1 MSPLR
6 AGAVPC
12 LVVPS
17 VGPSPHCHA
26 HPVVIARP
34 LSRAVTRPG
43 LVCVLPGVG
52 CTVVLLVETSLV
64 LLKLKE
70 KITNEWDREVS
81 PPSSA
86 AGLLFGPPVPA
97 VVALPG
103 CCSRCRCR
111 LGPVSVVAVVSVVGS
126 CCTSRVP
133 GVVVVVPVPVA
144 YA

>member
-70 KITNEWDREVS
+70 KITNEWDWEVS
-81 PPSSA
+81 PPSPA
-86 AGLLFGPPVPA
+86 AGLLFGPPVPVVVVPPGCSLV
-97 VVALPG
+97 VVAALVLCG
-103 CCSRCRCR
+103 GRSRR
-111 LGPVSVVAVVSVVGS
+111 S
-126 CCTSRVP
+126 CTSRV
-133 GVVVVVPVPVA
+133 VAVPVPVP